1 MIKFSLRC
9 AQGHGFES
17 WFQSG
22 AAFDSLKT
30 RELVA
35 CPVCGDTAVEKAL
48 MAPAVAQGQPPAQS
62 AQPATDTGHS
72 REHSPEHRPELAAKL
87 RELRAHIEAHS
98 DYVGDNFASQAR
110 AMYLGDIPDR
120 PIYGE
125 ARPQEAKALLDDGVP
140 VVPLPFMPTRK
151 AN

>member
-9 AQGHGFES
+9 SQGHGFES

-22 AAFDSLKT
+22 AAFDTLQT
-30 RELVA
+30 RKLVA
-35 CPVCGDTAVEKAL
+35 CPSCGDTQVQKAL
-48 MAPAVAQGQPPAQS
+48 MAPAVAQAQSPDKAAPPDTPPAPQ
-62 AQPATDTGHS
+62 HS
-72 REHSPEHRPELAAKL
+72 PELAAKL

-98 DYVGDNFASQAR
+98 EYVGDNFASQAR

-125 ARPQEAKALLDDGVP
+125 ARPEDAKALLDDGVP

>member
-9 AQGHGFES
+9 AQGHDFES

-22 AAFDSLKT
+22 AAFDSLKG
-30 RELVA
+30 RNLVA
-35 CPVCGDTAVEKAL
+35 CPVCGGTQVDKAL
-48 MAPAVAQGQPPAQS
+48 MAPAVAQGQPPAH
-62 AQPATDTGHS
+62 AAAPDTTPAKDPS
-72 REHSPEHRPELAAKL
+72 PELAAKL
-87 RELRAHIEAHS
+87 RELRAHVEAHS
-98 DYVGDNFASQAR
+98 DYVGDNFANQAR

-125 ARPQEAKALLDDGVP
+125 AQLSEAKALLEDGVP
-140 VVPLPFMPTRK
+140 VLPLPFTPSRK